1 MKTQRGIYLN
11 LDETEF
17 VYRYF
22 ENKNYFDFYFSS
34 EFNLSRFK
42 LKIKDY
48 LNLEESKIKNR
59 FQIDKID
66 LELFFA
72 IVLYTKIEKRGFKI
86 FDLSNNIEY
95 NKKEDIEFIVK
106 IKE

>member
-1 MKTQRGIYLN
+1 MKTYGGIYLN

-17 VYRYF
+17 IYRYSD
-22 ENKNYFDFYFSS
+22 NKNCFDFYFPS
-34 EFNLSRFK
+34 EFNSSRFK
-42 LKIKDY
+42 TKIKDY
-48 LNLEESKIKNR
+48 LKQEESKIKNR
-59 FQIDKID
+59 YQINRINLD
-66 LELFFA
+66 LFFA
-72 IVLYTKIEKRGFKI
+72 IVLYIKIEKRGFKI